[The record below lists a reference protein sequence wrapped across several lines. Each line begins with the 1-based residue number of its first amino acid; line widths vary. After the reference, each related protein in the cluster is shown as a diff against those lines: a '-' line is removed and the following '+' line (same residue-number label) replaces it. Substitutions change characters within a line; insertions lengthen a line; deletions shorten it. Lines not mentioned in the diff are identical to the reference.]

1 MKLEGLRVLDLSRF
15 LPGPYIGMM
24 MADHGADVIKVESRE
39 GEPTRQLGP
48 DVGGQTV
55 YFRNTQRGKRS
66 CVLDLK
72 SRDGLDGF
80 HELARSSDVII
91 ESFRPGVAR
100 NLGIDYG
107 RIRAINPRIVYCA
120 LSAFGQTG
128 PRARRP
134 SHDLG
139 AQAISGVLSLSRDAR
154 GRPTMPS
161 LPMADISLAL
171 TALSGI
177 LMALLRRERTGEGD
191 FLDVSMLDTL
201 MTWTPPIAHD
211 VFERG
216 VPPTL
221 ANERLYGGAAFYNIY
236 DTADGKFIVL
246 SGSEHKFAENLLT
259 ALGRPDLIP
268 LCKQPAGPVQDPVR
282 AFLAETFATKTRD
295 EWDAWLATLDVCYA
309 PVNDLAEGLL
319 QPHLRE
325 REMIL
330 EGPDGTLRIGTPI
343 KFAAEPGRVAERG
356 PEPGEHTQETLRSL
370 RRSAPADAP

>member
-24 MADHGADVIKVESRE
+24 MADHGADVIKVESHE

-48 DVGGQTV
+48 EVGGQTV

-72 SRDGLDGF
+72 SRDGLAGF
-80 HELARSSDVII
+80 HELARGSDVII

-100 NLGIDYG
+100 NLGIDYE
-107 RIRAINPRIVYCA
+107 RIRALHPGIVYCS

-139 AQAISGVLSLSRDAR
+139 AQAISGVLSLSRDAN

-177 LMALLRRERTGEGD
+177 LMALLRRESTGQGD

-211 VFERG
+211 VLQRG
-216 VPPTL
+216 VSPTL
-221 ANERLYGGAAFYNIY
+221 ANERLYGGAALYNIY
-236 DTADGKFIVL
+236 ETSDGKFIVL
-246 SGSEHKFAENLLT
+246 SGSEHKFAENLLP
-259 ALGRPDLIP
+259 ALGRPDLVP

-282 AFLAETFATKTRD
+282 AFLAETFATRTRD
-295 EWDAWLATLDVCYA
+295 EWDAWLGRLDVCYA

-325 REMIL
+325 RGMIL

-343 KFAAEPGRVAERG
+343 KFAAEPGGVAERG
-356 PEPGEHTQETLRSL
+356 PEHGEHTEEVLRSL
-370 RRSAPADAP
+370 RSRTPAAL